1 MHHRRVYVVMKVAEM
16 NAIAPLFVLTKIQLD
31 FPAVIVLEPP
41 DLMILRKLRRHRF
54 ELGDE
59 CGTLT
64 EVCTFPTE
72 AVQRVCLRVL
82 RIVVILHE

>member
-1 MHHRRVYVVMKVAEM
+1 MKVAEM

-31 FPAVIVLEPP
+31 FPAVIVLEPA

-54 ELGDE
+54 EFGDE
-59 CGTLT
+59 CGTLS
-64 EVCTFPTE
+64 EVCTLPTE